1 VVRRGPRSGS
11 AIGKFDRACHVFH
24 PCSLHPAGRLG
35 CIFSPHRCR
44 SVSKL
49 KVYLVMS
56 ATLAAAGQNLHC
68 ERHQSRS
75 LQVTYAPPNVDM
87 HVNGNGKLAFWQRRS
102 KTGPIHGYGKRQGDS
117 STPCS
122 AQHTAQSAVR
132 TQAAEEA

>member
-1 VVRRGPRSGS
+1 MVRLGPWSGS

-56 ATLAAAGQNLHC
+56 ATLAAAGQKLHC

-87 HVNGNGKLAFWQRRS
+87 ATATAAKQPDQYMDMVNGRATASRRAQRNTHRS
-102 KTGPIHGYGKRQGDS
+102 LHAGSKGSLRHRI
-117 STPCS
+117 
-122 AQHTAQSAVR
+122 
-132 TQAAEEA
+132 AAGHK